1 MKILLLGLNGFVG
14 RNLYEYFI
22 KKNIDLDAPSH
33 SELDILDEKKI
44 LNVLL
49 KNHYDIVINALDSTA
64 SNSNYFEDRLRM
76 YCNLAKY
83 SKLYGK
89 MIYFGSGA
97 EYARELPIIKISEK
111 EFDRKIPA
119 DTYGFCLYQM
129 CKDAIESKNIYNFR
143 LFGIFGKYELW
154 QQRFISNAIC
164 KVLYG
169 YPITIRQDRVID
181 YLYVDDL
188 CKIVEWAFYNEPVYH
203 HYNIVSGRSY
213 RLSELAGYVKK
224 VLDKDVPIYIAK
236 EGLDDEY
243 TADNSRI
250 ISEIKKNS
258 IENIETSICNLSE
271 YYIENIGMIN
281 KLNLLY
287 Q

>member
-1 MKILLLGLNGFVG
+1 MKILILGASGFIG
-14 RNLYEYFI
+14 RNMYEFFI
-22 KKNIDLDAPSH
+22 KQGFYVDAPSH
-33 SELDILDEKKI
+33 NKLDVLDGNNVATILK
-44 LNVLL
+44 
-49 KNHYDIVINALDSTA
+49 KNHYDVVVNALDSKI
-64 SNSNYFEDRLRM
+64 SNNSYFEDRLRM

-83 SKLYGK
+83 SNLYGK

-97 EYARELPIIKISEK
+97 EYARELPIVKISEE

-119 DTYGFCLYQM
+119 DTYGFCLYKM
-129 CKDAIESKNIYNFR
+129 CKDAIESNNIYNFR

-169 YPITIRQDRVID
+169 YPITIRQDRMID
-181 YLYVDDL
+181 YLSVDDL
-188 CKIVEWAFYNEPVYH
+188 CKIVEWAFYNKPMYH
-203 HYNIVSGRSY
+203 HYNIVSGKSY

-224 VLDKDVPIYIAK
+224 VLNKDVPVYVAK
-236 EGLDDEY
+236 EGLVDEY

-250 ISEIKKNS
+250 MSEIKKIS
-258 IENIETSICNLSE
+258 IEDIETSIYNLSE
-271 YYIENIGMIN
+271 YYIKNIGMIN
-281 KLNLLY
+281 KISLLY